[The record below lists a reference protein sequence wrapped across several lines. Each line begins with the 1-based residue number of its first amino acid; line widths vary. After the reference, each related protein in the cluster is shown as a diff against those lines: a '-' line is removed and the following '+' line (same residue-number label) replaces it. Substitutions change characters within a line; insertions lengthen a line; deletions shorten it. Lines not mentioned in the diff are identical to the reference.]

1 MVPDEKGQYSEFY
14 EEYVQD
20 IIKRVE
26 SNAKSE
32 FEFLWDEHEKTGKRN
47 TQLSRELSEAIND
60 LSDVISS
67 SKLFENENI
76 KRHVLEEFFPACLLD
91 KVGYETL
98 LDRIPEPFL
107 KSAFSKHLA
116 RMYYYNK
123 GAKKN
128 TNAFEFYN
136 FVRTYDKK

>member
-47 TQLSRELSEAIND
+47 T
-60 LSDVISS
+60 
-67 SKLFENENI
+67 
-76 KRHVLEEFFPACLLD
+76 
-91 KVGYETL
+91 
-98 LDRIPEPFL
+98 
-107 KSAFSKHLA
+107 
-116 RMYYYNK
+116 
-123 GAKKN
+123 
-128 TNAFEFYN
+128 
-136 FVRTYDKK
+136 